1 MDYTIIN
8 IKEDDNLIDAVIALG
23 DSQKQTLGFLP
34 TQAFIEYAARG
45 SILVALSKE
54 RVVVGYVLFAYKKS
68 NICRLAHVCVDP
80 SWRKKGVGNSLIK
93 CLKSVTANTSSIIVR
108 CRRDYGIDQFWVSN
122 GFVAKGEGP
131 GRGSSGATLTLWEY
145 RHQLSLLSLPSE
157 GSQPLIVLDLNVVIE
172 DMQGDENES
181 RALFS
186 FTYADEI
193 DFRVSKHSYIEANR
207 SEDKECRDLTRSRLN
222 SLKHIELCQD
232 PGVIQLIVNIIGETN
247 LDDARQ
253 IASAVCSNADCFI
266 TKDTGITKYSEEIQK
281 EFGLSVCTPTEFVIN
296 YCNGSGRD
304 LYFPGYLNSSEIVFK
319 PIESF
324 SISALFQEYKDA
336 DERKHSF
343 ENSLCI
349 NSPDT
354 KKHSFFHIVVKDQE
368 IGICAQSKVEKELI
382 IRMLRLKKTI
392 KHMHTLSAHIVE
404 SILYMSSSTGIS
416 NIVVTDKSSG
426 RLVDSALI
434 DTGFQKRNGC
444 FTKPM
449 GSGFIRSIDALE
461 KIGLEPSRDFTSSSM
476 DLLELENTLW
486 PAKILD
492 LNIPIYI
499 FPIKPKWAKKLISNW
514 GHQLSLTETSNIML
528 QTRRVYYRSKQG
540 LRIDSPAR
548 IIWYASENDQHGL
561 GKCGIG
567 LSLINHVEIGPAKQL
582 FKKYERFGVYTWEDL
597 HRTAKNDPAKHL
609 MAIVFSKTE
618 LFKRTLDFHLISE
631 TIQTIEGRV
640 FNPVSPFAISQESF
654 REMYRLGTDHGY

>member
-1 MDYTIIN
+1 MDYTIVN
-8 IKEDDNLIDAVIALG
+8 IKEDDSLIDDVIALG
-23 DSQKQTLGFLP
+23 DSQRQTLGFLP
-34 TQAFIEYAARG
+34 TQAFIEYADRG
-45 SILVALSKE
+45 SILVATSKE
-54 RVVVGYVLFAYKKS
+54 RAVVGYALFAQKK
-68 NICRLAHVCVDP
+68 NQVCRLAHVCVDP
-80 SWRKKGVGNSLIK
+80 KWRKYGVGNSLIAY
-93 CLKSVTANTSSIIVR
+93 LKTVTANANCIIVR
-108 CRRDYGIDQFWVSN
+108 CRRDYGIDRFWESN
-122 GFVAKGEGP
+122 GFVAKCEKP
-131 GRGSSGATLTLWEY
+131 GRGLNNTTLTLWEY
-145 RHQLSLLSLPSE
+145 RHRLSLLSLPPE
-157 GSQPLIVLDLNVVIE
+157 DNQPLVVLDLNVVIE
-172 DMQGDENES
+172 TMLSDENES
-181 RALFS
+181 KALFS
-186 FTYADEI
+186 FTYSDEI
-193 DFRVSKHSYIEANR
+193 DFRVSMHSYIEVNR
-207 SEDKECRDLTRSRLN
+207 NENEESRGLTRSQLN
-222 SLKHIELCQD
+222 SLKNIGSCQD
-232 PGVIQLIVNIIGETN
+232 TSIIQAVINIVGESN
-247 LDDARQ
+247 VDDAKQ
-253 IASAVCSNADCFI
+253 IASAVYSNADYFI
-266 TKDTGITKYSEEIQK
+266 TKDTGITGHFVEIQK
-281 EFGLSVCTPTEFVIN
+281 EFGLNVYTPTEFVIN

-324 SISALFQEYKDA
+324 NISALFQEYKDA
-336 DERKHSF
+336 DEKRHSF

-392 KHMHTLSAHIVE
+392 KHLHTLSAHIVE
-404 SILYMSSSTGIS
+404 NILYSSNSAGIG
-416 NIVVTDKSSG
+416 NIIVTDKSSG

-461 KIGLEPSRDFTSSSM
+461 KIGLEPSRNFTSSSM

-540 LRIDSPAR
+540 LRIDFPAR

-567 LSLINHVEIGPAKQL
+567 LSLINHVEIGPAKEL
-582 FKKYERFGVYTWEDL
+582 FKKYERFGVYTWKDL
-597 HRTAKNDPAKHL
+597 LKTAKNDPAKHL
-609 MAIVFSKTE
+609 MAIVFAKTE
-618 LFKRTLDFHLISE
+618 LFKKTLDFHLISE

-654 REMYRLGTDHGY
+654 REMYRLGTSHGY